1 MALTVRTNATAESAL
16 TNLNKTS
23 RALQRSFERLS
34 SGKRISRAADDAAG
48 LGAAEKLHAAS
59 TSALVAARNVNDGIS
74 IISVAEGAANEVG
87 SILIRMRELAI
98 QGASETLS
106 SSDRAYVQDE
116 FVSLSQEVD
125 RIANVTEYNGTKLA
139 DGVITSLDVQVGIQ
153 ATGSDV
159 ISITT
164 GDLTASTLTVDT
176 TTIDMSTATGAS
188 AALADIDAGI
198 ELVSGYRSDF
208 GAVENR
214 LGNALNNLE
223 TFATAT
229 LSAESRIRDAD
240 FGLETAHLT
249 QNQVLQQAG
258 VSVLSQA
265 KGINQGALSLL
276 Q

>member
-1 MALTVRTNATAESAL
+1 MALTVRTNAAASTALS
-16 TNLNKTS
+16 NLNQTS

-34 SGKRISRAADDAAG
+34 TGKRISRAADDAAG

-59 TSALVAARNVNDGIS
+59 TSANVAARNVNDGIS

-87 SILIRMRELAI
+87 SILIRMRELAV
-98 QGASETLS
+98 QGASDTLS
-106 SSDRAYVQDE
+106 TSDRAYVQDE
-116 FVSLSQEVD
+116 FTALSAEVD

-139 DGVITSLDVQVGIQ
+139 DGVVTTLNVQVGIQ
-153 ATGSDV
+153 ATASDQ
-159 ISITT
+159 IAITT
-164 GDLTASTLTVDT
+164 GDLTAGTLTVDT
-176 TTIDMSTATGAS
+176 ASVDMSTATGCS
-188 AALADIDAGI
+188 AALANIDAAI
-198 ELVSGYRSDF
+198 DTVSGYRSDF
-208 GAVENR
+208 GSVENR

-240 FGLETAHLT
+240 FGLETSKLS

-258 VSVLSQA
+258 TAVLAQA
-265 KGINQGALSLL
+265 KNINQGALSLL

>member
-59 TSALVAARNVNDGIS
+59 TSANVAARNVNDGIS
-74 IISVAEGAANEVG
+74 IISVAEGAASEVG
-87 SILIRMRELAI
+87 SILIRMRELAV
-98 QGASETLS
+98 QGASDTLS
-106 SSDRAYVQDE
+106 ASDRTYVSDE
-116 FVSLSQEVD
+116 FTALSHEVD
-125 RIANVTEYNGTKLA
+125 RISQVTEYNGTKLA
-139 DGVITSLDVQVGIQ
+139 DGVTTTLNVQVGIQ
-153 ATGSDV
+153 NSSNDQIA
-159 ISITT
+159 ITT
-164 GDLTASTLTVDT
+164 GDLTAATLTVDT
-176 TTIDMSTATGAS
+176 GTCDMTTSSGCAAAIDS
-188 AALADIDAGI
+188 IDAAI
-198 ELVSGYRSDF
+198 STVSGYRSGF

-214 LGNALNNLE
+214 LGNALANLE
-223 TFATAT
+223 TFSTAT

-258 VSVLSQA
+258 VAVLSQA

>member
-1 MALTVRTNATAESAL
+1 MALTVRTNATSEAAL

-59 TSALVAARNVNDGIS
+59 TSATVAARNVNDGIS
-74 IISVAEGAANEVG
+74 IISVAEGAASEVG
-87 SILIRMRELAI
+87 SILTRMRELAV

-116 FVSLSQEVD
+116 FTSLSSEVD
-125 RIANVTEYNGTKLA
+125 RIASVTEYNGTKLA
-139 DGVITSLDVQVGIQ
+139 DGTTTTMNVQVGIQ
-153 ATGSDV
+153 ATASDQ
-159 ISITT
+159 IAITT
-164 GDLTASTLTVDT
+164 GDLTSTTLTVDT
-176 TTIDMSTATGAS
+176 TSISMSTAAGCS
-188 AALADIDAGI
+188 SALANIDAAI
-198 ELVSGYRSDF
+198 DAVSGYRSAF

-223 TFATAT
+223 TYATAT

-258 VSVLSQA
+258 VAVLSQA

>member
-16 TNLNKTS
+16 INLNKTS

-34 SGKRISRAADDAAG
+34 SGKRIARAADDAAG

-59 TSALVAARNVNDGIS
+59 TSATVAARNVNDGIS

-153 ATGSDV
+153 ATGNDV

-164 GDLTASTLTVDT
+164 GDLTAATLTVDT

-240 FGLETAHLT
+240 FGLETARLT

>member
-16 TNLNKTS
+16 TNLNRTS
-23 RALQRSFERLS
+23 RALQRNFERLS

-48 LGAAEKLHAAS
+48 LGAAERLHAS
-59 TSALVAARNVNDGIS
+59 TTSADVAARNVNDGIS
-74 IISVAEGAANEVG
+74 IISVAEGAASEVS
-87 SILIRMRELAI
+87 SILTRMRELAV

-116 FVSLSQEVD
+116 FTALSAEVD

-139 DGVITSLDVQVGIQ
+139 DGTTTTLQVQVGIQ
-153 ATGSDV
+153 ATTFDQ
-159 ISITT
+159 IAITT
-164 GDLTASTLTVDT
+164 GDLTSTTLTVDT
-176 TTIDMSTATGAS
+176 TSIDMSTATGCS
-188 AALADIDAGI
+188 SALANIDAAI
-198 ELVSGYRSDF
+198 DAVSGYRSAF

-223 TFATAT
+223 TFSTAT
-229 LSAESRIRDAD
+229 LAAESRIRDAD
-240 FGLETAHLT
+240 FGAETSHLT